1 MSSIDTINP
10 LLNELLELKKFLDE
24 KDFKNMID
32 ISSIIEKIVNREK
45 NYILLKHNFN
55 KSKERL
61 NENLEMLKSKN
72 NIEYEIYKLLADHKN
87 KLNMLEINNSLPNL
101 SEEIK
106 ELFNQSFEISNFKNM
121 NVCSK
126 NEKENSN
133 NKNSNDISLKIEH
146 KPKPPNKPFNNDKP
160 NQIRS
165 KKILN
170 NDTLQSQ
177 LGAAILARKNKM
189 NQQTEN

>member
-1 MSSIDTINP
+1 MSSIDSIKP

-24 KDFKNMID
+24 NDFKNMID

-72 NIEYEIYKLLADHKN
+72 NIEYEIYKVLTDHKN
-87 KLNMLEINNSLPNL
+87 KLNMLEINNSLPDL

-106 ELFNQSFEISNFKNM
+106 ELFNQSCEISDFKNM

-126 NEKENSN
+126 KVNLN
-133 NKNSNDISLKIEH
+133 NKSSKDISLKIEH

-165 KKILN
+165 KKMLN
-170 NDTLQSQ
+170 NNTLQSQ

-189 NQQTEN
+189 NQQIEN

>member
-1 MSSIDTINP
+1 MSSIDSIKP
-10 LLNELLELKKFLDE
+10 LINELLELKKFLDE
-24 KDFKNMID
+24 NNFNNMID
-32 ISSIIEKIVNREK
+32 VSSIIEKIVNREK

-72 NIEYEIYKLLADHKN
+72 NIEYQIYKLLADHKN

-101 SEEIK
+101 SDEIK
-106 ELFNQSFEISNFKNM
+106 ELFNQSFEISDFKNM

-126 NEKENSN
+126 KENSN
-133 NKNSNDISLKIEH
+133 NKNSNDSSLKNEH

-160 NQIRS
+160 NQI
-165 KKILN
+165 
-170 NDTLQSQ
+170 
-177 LGAAILARKNKM
+177 
-189 NQQTEN
+189 